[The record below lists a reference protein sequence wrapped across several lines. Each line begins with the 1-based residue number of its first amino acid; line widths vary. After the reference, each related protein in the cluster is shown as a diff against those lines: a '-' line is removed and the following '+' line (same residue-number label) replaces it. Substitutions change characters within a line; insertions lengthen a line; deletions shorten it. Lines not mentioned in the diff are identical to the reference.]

1 MKNWSCA
8 LSRGDMKSNPGKI
21 KHQAYENS
29 YVIFNIDIGKIRRQA
44 YENSYVISNI
54 DIEKIRHQAYENA
67 YVISNIDIGKIRR
80 QAYENAYVISIIDVS
95 KIKHQAYENSK
106 GLLNTK
112 LPLMNSCT
120 KVWILKEVP
129 SEKCNSEQLHFFL
142 HKKVPVLMNHNI

>member
-8 LSRGDMKSNPGKI
+8 LNRGDMKSNPGKI

-29 YVIFNIDIGKIRRQA
+29 
-44 YENSYVISNI
+44 
-54 DIEKIRHQAYENA
+54 

-80 QAYENAYVISIIDVS
+80 QAYENAYVISVIDVS
-95 KIKHQAYENSK
+95 KIKHQAYKNSK

-120 KVWILKEVP
+120 KGCLSLFNYFIDMKP
-129 SEKCNSEQLHFFL
+129 S
-142 HKKVPVLMNHNI
+142 

>member
-21 KHQAYENS
+21 KHQAYEN
-29 YVIFNIDIGKIRRQA
+29 F
-44 YENSYVISNI
+44 YVISNI
-54 DIEKIRHQAYENA
+54 DIEKIKHQAYENA

-95 KIKHQAYENSK
+95 KIKHLAYKNSK
-106 GLLNTK
+106 GPLNTK

-120 KVWILKEVP
+120 NCTCSSFSL
-129 SEKCNSEQLHFFL
+129 
-142 HKKVPVLMNHNI
+142 

>member
-44 YENSYVISNI
+44 YENA
-54 DIEKIRHQAYENA
+54 H
-67 YVISNIDIGKIRR
+67 
-80 QAYENAYVISIIDVS
+80 VISIIDVG
-95 KIKHQAYENSK
+95 KIKHNVYKDSK
-106 GLLNTK
+106 GPLNTK

-120 KVWILKEVP
+120 
-129 SEKCNSEQLHFFL
+129 SDTN
-142 HKKVPVLMNHNI
+142 